1 MTVIGCGREQC
12 GGCSHQRKTVLDR
25 GGQFV
30 DVRSSGALETFGS
43 GNRLTVTRI
52 QKPGFDADA
61 KKLSSEISEKELCWT
76 CRSIDFARLLLEQGA
91 ELPLFPSFWEL
102 TKSSE
107 SCPLCALISL
117 TLVDPFSFV
126 PDESRP
132 VTLRSKGT
140 GNTVE
145 VSFLSKEE
153 GYEELVSE
161 RCATLHIYTEIGGES
176 RFRFPYIPV

>member
-1 MTVIGCGREQC
+1 MIVIGCSRERC
-12 GGCSHQRKTVLDR
+12 DGCSHKRKIVLDR
-25 GGQFV
+25 GGQFI
-30 DVRSSGALETFGS
+30 DVRSSGALEEFGP
-43 GNRLTVTRI
+43 GNRLTVTRT
-52 QKPGFDADA
+52 QRPGFDAEA
-61 KKLSSEISEKELCWT
+61 KKLSPEICEKELCWT
-76 CRSIDFARLLLEQGA
+76 CRSIDFNRLLLEQAA
-91 ELPLFPSFWEL
+91 ELTLFSSFWEL

-126 PDESRP
+126 PDDGRP

-145 VSFLSKEE
+145 VSFPSKEE
-153 GYEELVSE
+153 GREELVSE

-176 RFRFPYIPV
+176 RFRFSCL